1 MRCAPLAG
9 APVRS
14 RDRGSVTHLEAHDDG
29 LAELLDM
36 GEHERTL

>member
-1 MRCAPLAG
+1 MRSTPLAG

-14 RDRGSVTHLEAHDDG
+14 TDRGSMAHLETDDDE

>member
-1 MRCAPLAG
+1 M
-9 APVRS
+9 
-14 RDRGSVTHLEAHDDG
+14 THLETDDDG

>member
-14 RDRGSVTHLEAHDDG
+14 GDRGSVTHLEADDDG

>member
-14 RDRGSVTHLEAHDDG
+14 ADCGSVTHLEADDDG
-29 LAELLDM
+29 LAELLDI
-36 GEHERTL
+36 GERERTL